1 MRKGSNNI
9 YSIDLLDYDKIKKV
23 NVMVGRKKCI
33 FRCNRR
39 QLRYVFK
46 ETVLTKIVG
55 LTIIIIMCQDSSK
68 LEKPVGYVLCSG
80 DDVIEFNIL
89 FFSKLNTAWEN
100 QNTHLYM

>member
-9 YSIDLLDYDKIKKV
+9 YSFDLLDYDKIKKV

-39 QLRYVFK
+39 QLRCVFK

-55 LTIIIIMCQDSSK
+55 LPIIIMCQDFSK

-80 DDVIEFNIL
+80 DDVVIEFNIL
-89 FFSKLNTAWEN
+89 FFK
-100 QNTHLYM
+100 